1 MHRSDSS
8 SSFTSHTRQAQDPTK
23 RYDRL
28 LVSMLW
34 WQHTISVK
42 VKKIDDDNTQ
52 EKNNNNNMRQYSLE
66 RSILKDT
73 GWSLRQETGKGNSLS
88 QERLYTESLL
98 PLILRPDRQTDEM
111 TRQML
116 LLMDIKWYS
125 PSGRVYNSAAVLGQ
139 TEGAFHSIPM
149 NHRPVASSSSWLHSN
164 GLMGV
169 VLCIIVIALCS

>member
-1 MHRSDSS
+1 MHRGDSSSS
-8 SSFTSHTRQAQDPTK
+8 SSFTSHTRQDPTK
-23 RYDRL
+23 RYGSFISLDVVMTAHNQCKSEEDWR
-28 LVSMLW
+28 
-34 WQHTISVK
+34 WQHAGEEE
-42 VKKIDDDNTQ
+42 Q
-52 EKNNNNNMRQYSLE
+52 QQ
-66 RSILKDT
+66 
-73 GWSLRQETGKGNSLS
+73 QETVQSRKEHFKRHWLVTETWKGKRKLS
-88 QERLYTESLL
+88 VARKALHWIPSSIDSQT
-98 PLILRPDRQTDEM
+98 DRQTDEM